1 MNTSNIDVQRDFPFL
16 HSLITKQLV
25 PTPSF
30 PQKTSDMIIDT
41 LQKRLFAFNYW
52 SKYNDTLFDFA
63 IDDSI
68 AIHVPVRLLLSSSI
82 VLPEAT

>member
-1 MNTSNIDVQRDFPFL
+1 
-16 HSLITKQLV
+16 
-25 PTPSF
+25 
-30 PQKTSDMIIDT
+30 MIIDT

-82 VLPEAT
+82 VLKKLLAEGMSADEILEKLK